1 MGELFKDLNMA
12 RIEGLLKGDQLSAEE
27 KNNLMLLL
35 DKYKEAENEKAKDL
49 EIQAMIQRVRVEL
62 QYFQGQVMEQ
72 SAYKAQNLREKS
84 PQESSDQQKTPSGE
98 KTPESQ
104 STSTGN
110 GEISEIELDNLEK
123 FLGGK
128 DILTDKLTR
137 AEKSL
142 KSDFMKM
149 VELLSKKTS
158 LNKLLQTL
166 SAQMKNNVAISDW
179 KTLFPKGAE
188 EEFSDKDLKKLQKG
202 YQAYLES
209 KTSNPD
215 LSRWNQILNLL
226 ETGILNE
233 GKTLNT
239 IKTESL
245 NKPISK
251 KERKQGLEDEQWRWR
266 AELAKDGKAS
276 EWKTNYLK
284 EHHAEIQSMQQMWL
298 ENGYSGAQ
306 ISQVTKDFLEDQ
318 FDAYTKKEWKK
329 YLKEQEKN

>member
-1 MGELFKDLNMA
+1 MDEIFNNLNVA
-12 RIEGLLKGDQLSAEE
+12 KIENLLKGNQLSPEE

-35 DKYKEAENEKAKDL
+35 DKYKETETTKLKDL
-49 EIQAMIQRVRVEL
+49 EIQAMIQRVRMEL

-72 SAYKAQNLREKS
+72 SGYKAKNLRES
-84 PQESSDQQKTPSGE
+84 TPSQQSSGSIEMASGE
-98 KTPESQ
+98 KAPESQ
-104 STSTGN
+104 PTSTGN

-158 LNKLLQTL
+158 LTKLLQTL
-166 SAQMKNNVAISDW
+166 NAQMKNNVAMPDW
-179 KTLFPKGAE
+179 KALFPNGSE
-188 EEFSDKDLKKLQKG
+188 EEFSDKDVKKLQKG

-251 KERKQGLEDEQWRWR
+251 KERKQGLKQEEKAFRDRLGEGKKDKWIADYFNQNQ
-266 AELAKDGKAS
+266 AELADLRA
-276 EWKTNYLK
+276 
-284 EHHAEIQSMQQMWL
+284 M
-298 ENGYSGAQ
+298 GYSNEDLNAY
-306 ISQVTKDFLEDQ
+306 VEDQ